1 MSHEFLWLFLNIK
14 SFAGFV
20 FFWGG
25 VYTYSLSRD
34 DLVLVPVGPLKAEK
48 MLLNRI
54 QTNLTHLFL

>member
-1 MSHEFLWLFLNIK
+1 MSFYGYFSTLNHLQGLFFL
-14 SFAGFV
+14 G
-20 FFWGG
+20 GG

-54 QTNLTHLFL
+54 QTYLTHLFL